1 MQLQKETNPALNT
14 VTAYG
19 NDYIEINQSRHTHSV
34 YFMPEGQIYDLGIKN
49 PSDFTTELLQ
59 KVTGVRT
66 VAQDPMAFLEG
77 NSKRLENPQDIEL
90 LLIGTGAH
98 QHLLPTAVISD
109 LLSLRI
115 GVEVM
120 DSQAAARTYNILM
133 SEGRRVVA
141 ALLI

>member
-1 MQLQKETNPALNT
+1 MHIQKEVNPALNT

-19 NDYIEINQSRHTHSV
+19 DDYIEINKTRHTQSV
-34 YFMPEGQIYDLGIKN
+34 YFMPEGQIQALGIRK

-59 KVTGVRT
+59 KITGLQVKNND
-66 VAQDPMAFLEG
+66 AMAFLDNQAPG
-77 NSKRLENPQDIEL
+77 FENPEQIEVV
-90 LLIGTGAH
+90 LIGTGPQQQFLH
-98 QHLLPTAVISD
+98 PRLTSP
-109 LLSLRI
+109 LLSARI

-141 ALLI
+141 ALII